1 MRHFKELLAAAEAEA
16 KVPRT
21 TRSGKPYS
29 APSAASGDAR
39 EVRALLRLQHY
50 MHLAG
55 RREPRC

>member
-29 APSAASGDAR
+29 APSASPGIAR
-39 EVRALLRLQHY
+39 EVRALPRQQH
-50 MHLAG
+50 HTQLAG
-55 RREPRC
+55 RREP